1 MSPTPLRLL
10 IVDDEPPA
18 RERLRQLCAG
28 IPDILVVGE
37 AGNGREALKQAGLLA
52 PEVVLLDVRMPGMDG
67 LEAARELAQLPL
79 PPAIIFVTAYEQH
92 ALEAF
97 DTAASAYLLK
107 PVRREKLAA
116 ALARAQRPTLAQRL
130 GNATL
135 PEAANA
141 LAANTLAANT
151 LAANALAST
160 GSAAPQTPAG
170 HITVRQQTAHGTQWH
185 LVPLSE
191 VLACVADQKYVTLHT
206 SQGEFLSDYS
216 LRELETAHGA
226 YFLRVHRNALVAPT
240 AVTAA
245 TRTADGG
252 LTLTLRH
259 AGLTIEASRRLTPE
273 VLRRLGR

>member
-1 MSPTPLRLL
+1 MSTMPLRLL

-18 RERLRQLCAG
+18 RQRLRQLCAG

-37 AGNGREALKQAGLLA
+37 AGNGREALEQAGVLA

-130 GNATL
+130 GNAGL
-135 PEAANA
+135 PEANNA
-141 LAANTLAANT
+141 LATH
-151 LAANALAST
+151 
-160 GSAAPQTPAG
+160 APATSDPARPVTTPG

-185 LVPLSE
+185 LVPLGE

-206 SQGEFLSDYS
+206 TQGEFLSDHS
-216 LRELETAHGA
+216 LRELETAHGT
-226 YFLRVHRNALVAPT
+226 YFLRVHRNALVVPAAIAT
-240 AVTAA
+240 A
-245 TRTADGG
+245 TRAADGG

-259 AGLTIEASRRLTPE
+259 GGLTLDASRRLSDE
-273 VLRRLGR
+273 VLRRLGG

>member
-1 MSPTPLRLL
+1 MPPNPLRLL

-28 IPDILVVGE
+28 IPDVLVVGE
-37 AGNGREALKQAGLLA
+37 AGNGRAALELAGHLA

-116 ALARAQRPTLAQRL
+116 ALARAQRPTLAQRI
-130 GNATL
+130 GSATL
-135 PEAANA
+135 PEAGNA
-141 LAANTLAANT
+141 AATNEGVSLLA
-151 LAANALAST
+151 
-160 GSAAPQTPAG
+160 TPG

-206 SQGEFLSDYS
+206 AQGEFLSDHS

-226 YFLRVHRNALVAPT
+226 YFLRVHRNALVVPAAIAT
-240 AVTAA
+240 A

-259 AGLTIEASRRLTPE
+259 GGLTIDASRRLAPE
-273 VLRRLGR
+273 VLRRLGG

>member
-1 MSPTPLRLL
+1 MSPNPLRLL

-18 RERLRQLCAG
+18 RQRLRQLCAA

-37 AGNGREALKQAGLLA
+37 AGNGREALEQAGLLA

-130 GNATL
+130 AQRPAQRLGNAAL
-135 PEAANA
+135 PEAG
-141 LAANTLAANT
+141 NTV
-151 LAANALAST
+151 ST
-160 GSAAPQTPAG
+160 SDSTAPLTTPG

-206 SQGEFLSDYS
+206 PQGEFLCDYS
-216 LRELETAHGA
+216 LRELETAHGTHL
-226 YFLRVHRNALVAPT
+226 LRVHRNALVAPT
-240 AVTAA
+240 AVATA
-245 TRTADGG
+245 TRTVDGG

-259 AGLTIEASRRLTPE
+259 LRLTIDASRRLAPE

>member
-18 RERLRQLCAG
+18 RQRLRQLCAG
-28 IPDILVVGE
+28 IPDVLVVGE
-37 AGNGREALKQAGLLA
+37 AGNGREALEQAGLLA

-130 GNATL
+130 GSVTPA
-135 PEAANA
+135 ESANA
-141 LAANTLAANT
+141 LTAIDSP
-151 LAANALAST
+151 ASLT
-160 GSAAPQTPAG
+160 TPG

-185 LVPLSE
+185 LVPLGE

-206 SQGEFLSDYS
+206 PQGEFLSDYS
-216 LRELETAHGA
+216 LRELETAYGA
-226 YFLRVHRNALVAPT
+226 HFLRVHRNALVAPT
-240 AVTAA
+240 AVTTA

-259 AGLTIEASRRLTPE
+259 LGLTIDTSRRLAPE

>member
-1 MSPTPLRLL
+1 MPPAPLRLL

-18 RERLRQLCAG
+18 RQRLRQLCAD
-28 IPDILVVGE
+28 IPDVLVVGE
-37 AGNGREALKQAGLLA
+37 AGNGREALEQAGRLA

-107 PVRREKLAA
+107 PVRREKLAT
-116 ALARAQRPTLAQRL
+116 ALARAQRPTLAQRPAQRL

-135 PEAANA
+135 PEAGD
-141 LAANTLAANT
+141 TLAT
-151 LAANALAST
+151 SDST
-160 GSAAPQTPAG
+160 APLTTPG

-206 SQGEFLSDYS
+206 AQGEFLSDYS
-216 LRELETAHGA
+216 LRELETAHGTHL
-226 YFLRVHRNALVAPT
+226 LRVHRNALVAPT
-240 AVTAA
+240 AVATA

-259 AGLTIEASRRLTPE
+259 LGLTIDASRRLAPE
-273 VLRRLGR
+273 VLRRLGG